1 MKNRQMNMAGRPTEY
16 NEEILSQAR
25 NYLENYKKLG
35 DEIPSNAGLAVHLG
49 LSRETI
55 QAWRKEV
62 GKEEFSYI
70 LAAIQVKQEN
80 VLINKGLSGDFNSN
94 ITKLVLG
101 KHGYHEKKDI
111 EANVRQ
117 SHLIESRE
125 ELEKMLRE
133 IDEGIGHE

>member
-1 MKNRQMNMAGRPTEY
+1 MTGRPTEY

-25 NYLENYKKLG
+25 DYLANYKKLV

-55 QAWRKEV
+55 QAWGKEA
-62 GKEEFSYI
+62 GKEEFCYI
-70 LAAIQVKQEN
+70 LEAIQVKQEN
-80 VLINKGLSGDFNSN
+80 VLINKGLNGDFNSN

-111 EANVRQ
+111 EARVHQ
-117 SHLIESRE
+117 GPLIETKE

-133 IDEGIGHE
+133 IDGE